1 MTEFSANLG
10 FLWTD
15 LSLPDA
21 IRAAKRRGFAAVEMH
36 WPYATPAAEIKA
48 ALDETGLP
56 LLGINTVRG
65 DDGENGLCALVGR
78 EEEAKA
84 SIEQAIRYANETG
97 ARAIHVMA
105 GFADGEQAHQC
116 FVENLRFACDAAA
129 NLTILIEPLN
139 HHDAPGYF
147 LNSSSQAADIIA
159 EVDRPN
165 LKLMF
170 DCYHLQIME
179 GDLTRRLTHHRDII
193 GHIQFASVPERAEPD
208 LGEVNYTHI
217 FAYLAELGYTAP
229 LGAEYKPL
237 SGKTDGSLGWMQSL
251 LAYGGKSN

>member
-1 MTEFSANLG
+1 MTDFSANLG
-10 FLWTD
+10 FLWKE
-15 LSLPDA
+15 LALPDA
-21 IRAAKRRGFAAVEMH
+21 IRAAKKAGFAAVEMH
-36 WPYATPAAEIKA
+36 WPYATPAAQVKA

-56 LLGINTVRG
+56 LLGVNTIQG
-65 DDGENGLCALVGR
+65 EEGENGLCALPGR
-78 EEEAKA
+78 QQDAKA
-84 SIEQAIRYANETG
+84 SIDQAIAYADATQ
-97 ARAIHVMA
+97 AKAIHVMA
-105 GFADGEQAHQC
+105 GFADGHEAHQV
-116 FVENLRFACDAAA
+116 FVENLRYACGATDR
-129 NLTILIEPLN
+129 TILIEPLN

-159 EVDRPN
+159 EVGMPN

-179 GDLTRRLTHHRDII
+179 GDLTRRLTHHRGII

-217 FAYLAELGYTAP
+217 FAYLKELGYDAP

-237 SGKTDGSLGWMQSL
+237 SGKTEAGLGWMKTLS
-251 LAYGGKSN
+251 